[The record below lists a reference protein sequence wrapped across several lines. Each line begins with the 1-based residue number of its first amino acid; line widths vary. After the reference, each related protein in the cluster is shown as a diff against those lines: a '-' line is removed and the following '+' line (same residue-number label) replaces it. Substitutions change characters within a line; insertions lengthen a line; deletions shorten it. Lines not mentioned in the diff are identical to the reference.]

1 MTAAFC
7 LPETMPEV
15 DSYPALSEPGPRRFD
30 WLAAGVTMLVVLL
43 HGVALASF
51 LVASHAPANMQRPV
65 LQGALV
71 QPRAAL
77 QPEPVAEQVSLPE
90 PKPSEP
96 APQRAPVPEPLPVT
110 ADGEWSHQPE
120 PVPEPQKPEPLLQE
134 QTELAPEP
142 AVKPQESAPPAS
154 APVTAPRAD
163 ASHLNNPAP
172 AYPMLSR
179 RLREEGTVLLQLLI
193 EADGRISELEVLQSS
208 GFPRLDQ
215 AALEAVQKW
224 RFEPARQGDTAIAYR
239 YQQPITFQLQ

>member
-1 MTAAFC
+1 MTAAAC
-7 LPETMPEV
+7 LPEFTTCAE
-15 DSYPALSEPGPRRFD
+15 DSKPRVIQAQNPKRWSALG
-30 WLAAGVTMLVVLL
+30 LVLLVVVLHALVLL
-43 HGVALASF
+43 AFARVSVPEQA
-51 LVASHAPANMQRPV
+51 VQPPV

-71 QPRAAL
+71 QAAAAI
-77 QPEPVAEQVSLPE
+77 QPEPVAEQVPLPE
-90 PKPSEP
+90 PKPTEP
-96 APQRAPVPEPLPVT
+96 APQPTPVPEPLPVT

-120 PVPEPQKPEPLLQE
+120 PVPEPQKPEPLLQQ
-134 QTELAPEP
+134 QTELPPEP
-142 AVKPQESAPPAS
+142 AEKPQEPAPPAS

-172 AYPMLSR
+172 PYPRLSR

-193 EADGRISELEVLQSS
+193 EADGRISELEVFQSS

-215 AALEAVQKW
+215 AALEAVRQW